1 MGSLTKFEM
10 SVQRKSEYNLKRN
23 YICTLTFK
31 SILVFCVSYFYSQKR
46 ICFQL
51 IR

>member
-31 SILVFCVSYFYSQKR
+31 SILVFYINLFLFSKENLF
-46 ICFQL
+46 
-51 IR
+51 

>member
-1 MGSLTKFEM
+1 MGSVTEFEM

-31 SILVFCVSYFYSQKR
+31 SILVFCVKVIFILKR
-46 ICFQL
+46 EFVL
-51 IR
+51 N